1 MDNGEDL
8 ITAQVLADTLGLC
21 VETIWRY
28 TRSDRIPY
36 VRLGER
42 QYRYNLNEVMQTL
55 SGVVKEKNQDYQ
67 TEAKTYTYQDYLTLP
82 EEPGFRYE
90 VLEGQLIK
98 EPSPNLLHQRI
109 SRELGFILISY
120 FRQVDPQGEIFDAP
134 LDVTFQDITVV
145 QPDILYVNGNQ
156 LEILKKTRIDGAP
169 TLTVEIISDSSR
181 RKDRVQKLQIYQK
194 AGVQHYW
201 LVNPQDKTFECFVL
215 KDGVYSLVVIETDDN
230 VLDHPDFPG
239 LAIPLA
245 ELWYDPTLS

>member
-1 MDNGEDL
+1 MENGEDL

-28 TRSDRIPY
+28 TRSDRIPH

-42 QYRYNLNEVMQTL
+42 QYRYNLKEVVQAL
-55 SGVVKEKNQDYQ
+55 SAAVKEKNQDYQ
-67 TEAKTYTYQDYLTLP
+67 TGAKAYTYQDYLALP

-109 SRELGFILISY
+109 SRELEFILISY
-120 FRQVDPQGEIFDAP
+120 FREVDPRGEIFNAP
-134 LDVTFQDITVV
+134 LDVTFQDTTVV
-145 QPDILYVNGNQ
+145 QPDILYVSGNQ
-156 LEILKKTRIDGAP
+156 LEIMKQTRIDGAP
-169 TLTVEIISDSSR
+169 TLTIEIISDSSR
-181 RKDRVQKLQIYQK
+181 RTDRVRKLQIYQK

-201 LVNPQDKTFECFVL
+201 LVNPQDKTFECFAL

-230 VLDHPDFPG
+230 VLKHPDFPG

-245 ELWYDPTLS
+245 EFWYDPTQS